1 VPDVPTPRAATQ
13 RYTIAV
19 ERERREVV
27 TAQLWAAGATG
38 VWEQPDHLVAWF
50 ADRDVTGLPAGGEF
64 TAEPDRDWQADWK
77 ATIAPVDAGRFC
89 LVPTWLVDDHRAADD
104 EVTLVLDPGRAFGS
118 GHHATTAQCLELL
131 DGVAVD
137 GRAAGDL
144 AGLRV
149 ADVGCGSGVLAIAA
163 ARLGAD
169 AVGTDVDPDAIAVTA
184 ENAARNGVTVRA
196 GAGSTTEARELLGGP
211 ADLVLANLVT
221 DTIAELARALVAL
234 LRPGG
239 TLIASGIA
247 EDRAEVAIVPLR
259 EAGLVIDDR
268 RARDGWV
275 ALRGHRAAAVPA
287 PPDGDAGGVGVAR

>member
-1 VPDVPTPRAATQ
+1 LPDVPTPPAASQ
-13 RYTIAV
+13 RYTLAV
-19 ERERREVV
+19 ERGRREVV

-38 VWEQPDHLVAWF
+38 VWEQPGHLVAWF
-50 ADRDVTGLPAGGEF
+50 ADREVPGLPPGGEF

-77 ATIAPVDAGRFC
+77 ATIAPVHAGRFC
-89 LVPTWLVDDHRAADD
+89 LVPTWLADDHRAADD

-131 DGVAVD
+131 DEVEVG
-137 GRAAGDL
+137 GHAAGDL

-184 ENAARNGVTVRA
+184 ENAARNGVAVPA
-196 GAGSTTEARELLGGP
+196 GAGSTAEARDLLGGS

-221 DTIAELARALVAL
+221 DTIAELAAALVDL

-239 TLIASGIA
+239 ILIASGIA
-247 EDRAEVAIVPLR
+247 EDRAEVAVAPLR
-259 EAGLVIDDR
+259 AAGLEIDDR

-275 ALRGHRAAAVPA
+275 ALRGHRAATVPP
-287 PPDGDAGGVGVAR
+287 PPDGDAGGVGVAG